1 MSERIKSLLKSKF
14 ILNTGWMMF
23 AQIYQMV
30 VSLIIGV
37 LTARYL
43 GPSNYG
49 TLDYAASYVSFF
61 SIACQL
67 GLEGIVVKEIV
78 NNREKEGEILGSS
91 IVMRICAALLSIVT
105 VCLIVWVINPN
116 DSLLLIVTF
125 LRSLII
131 LFEAFNVLE
140 SWYQSNLQSKV
151 TTIIKCVAYTIMSLY
166 KIVLL
171 ITARSVVWF
180 AFSTSLDALVIAVL
194 LLLHYRKHGIHRLS
208 NNWATGKA
216 LFNQSYHLIISTLMA
231 VVYSQMDKIMIGKM
245 IDQTHVGYYAAAT
258 TICHMWMFIPQAL
271 SNSSR
276 PLIVD
281 LKQKNQDVYIK
292 RLKQLNFVTFWIG
305 VSFAVGITVL
315 SGFIIKVLYGAGYA
329 EARGP
334 LVLIIWSVAIS
345 ALSYPRAIWMI
356 CEGNQNY
363 TKHIL
368 IWGVLVN
375 LILNA
380 IGIPILGMNGAA
392 IATIATEFV
401 CCFIAPLFYKSTRIY
416 VKYLLQSIVGIGVR

>member
-1 MSERIKSLLKSKF
+1 MSMQIKHILKNKF
-14 ILNTGWMMF
+14 VHNTGWMMF
-23 AQIYQMV
+23 AQVYQMCL
-30 VSLIIGV
+30 SLVIGV
-37 LTARYL
+37 ISARYL

-49 TLDYAASYVSFF
+49 TLNYATSYVSFF
-61 SIACQL
+61 TIICQL

-78 NNREKEGEILGSS
+78 NNREREGEILGSS
-91 IVMRICAALLSIVT
+91 IIMRLIVSGLSIIS
-105 VCLIVWVINPN
+105 VCLIIWIVNRN
-116 DSLLLIVTF
+116 DQLLLFVAF
-125 LRSLII
+125 LQSLVLLFNSFNI
-131 LFEAFNVLE
+131 LEC
-140 SWYQSNLQSKV
+140 WYQSNLQSKI
-151 TTIIKCVAYTIMSLY
+151 TTIIKCIAYTLMSVY
-166 KIVLL
+166 KVILL
-171 ITARSVVWF
+171 IAGKSVLWF
-180 AFSTSLDALVIAVL
+180 AFSTSLDALVIAIL
-194 LLLHYRKHGIHRLS
+194 LLFHYRKHGVHKLS
-208 NNWATGKA
+208 YRWSTGKF
-216 LFNQSYHLIISTLMA
+216 LLKQSYHLIISTLMA

-276 PLIVD
+276 PLIVE
-281 LKQKNQDVYIK
+281 LKGKNENVYIK

-305 VSFAVGITVL
+305 FIFAVGITVL
-315 SGFIIKVLYGAGYA
+315 SGFIINVLYGSGYA

-368 IWGVLVN
+368 IWGVIVN
-375 LILNA
+375 LALNA

-392 IATIATEFV
+392 IATIATEFM

>member
-1 MSERIKSLLKSKF
+1 MIKRINTLLKSKF
-14 ILNTGWMMF
+14 VQNTGWMMF

-30 VSLIIGV
+30 VSLVIGV
-37 LTARYL
+37 ITARYL

-49 TLDYAASYVSFF
+49 TLNYAASYVSFF

-78 NNREKEGEILGSS
+78 NNRNIEGEILGSS
-91 IVMRICAALLSIVT
+91 IVMRLCAAFLSIIT
-105 VCLIVWVINPN
+105 VCLIIWVVNPN
-116 DSLLLIVTF
+116 DTLLLIVTF
-125 LRSLII
+125 LRSLILI
-131 LFEAFNVLE
+131 FEAFNILE
-140 SWYQSNLQSKV
+140 CWYQSNLQSKV
-151 TTIIKCVAYTIMSLY
+151 TTIIKCIAYSVMSVY
-166 KIVLL
+166 RVVLL
-171 ITARSVVWF
+171 ITGRSVVWF
-180 AFSTSLDALVIAVL
+180 AFSTSLDALVIAGL
-194 LLLHYRKHGIHRLS
+194 LLLHYRKHGSQKLS
-208 NNWATGKA
+208 NSWATGKG
-216 LFNQSYHLIISTLMA
+216 LFSQSYHLIISTLMA

-258 TICHMWMFIPQAL
+258 TICHMWMFVPQAL

-276 PLIVD
+276 PLIVE
-281 LKQKNQDVYIK
+281 LKGKNENVYIK
-292 RLKQLNFVTFWIG
+292 RLKQLNFATFWIG
-305 VSFAVGITVL
+305 FLFAVGITVF
-315 SGFIIKVLYGAGYA
+315 SGFIINVLYGVDYA

-368 IWGVLVN
+368 IWGVVVN
-375 LILNA
+375 LALNA

-392 IATIATEFV
+392 IATIATEFM